1 MPDITEPAFVFT
13 DCNMANFVFNGNYLI
28 KALDVERPLWGDP
41 LFLYGVIKRR
51 NPYMYV
57 LIGKEA
63 ESEIVDLYA
72 KIYPYI
78 FGGVVM

>member
-1 MPDITEPAFVFT
+1 
-13 DCNMANFVFNGNYLI
+13 
-28 KALDVERPLWGDP
+28 
-41 LFLYGVIKRR
+41 
-51 NPYMYV
+51 MYV